1 MRHSS
6 ATAQPADTYFCV
18 ESLVSRS
25 ALRRLLSLS
34 TIVICTLTSTVL
46 PQGIGFT
53 LQTCET
59 EAPLQEDTNS
69 SEEETERLPTTSVR
83 CKSNAARCL
92 RQNDAFG
99 CRQSRGPNAAYKSL
113 KPNHTGHYLAN
124 GLRAP
129 LVI

>member
-1 MRHSS
+1 MRYFS
-6 ATAQPADTYFCV
+6 ATEQPAEDSFRV
-18 ESLVSRS
+18 DSLINRF
-25 ALRRLLSLS
+25 ALRRLLTLL

-46 PQGIGFT
+46 PQWIGFT
-53 LQTCET
+53 LQTHET